1 MLSFSLVERAC
12 SFAIESKNQGIIAKA
27 AKMFPMYLEL
37 SDISH
42 SARLVLKHIQKKI
55 EGIDIYGDKSV
66 VSSCNAIVEMKGSVS
81 LQHLM
86 WHKITFYLISTQFF
100 IKNVTF

>member
-1 MLSFSLVERAC
+1 
-12 SFAIESKNQGIIAKA
+12 
-27 AKMFPMYLEL
+27 MFPLFSRL
-37 SDISH
+37 NDDSH
-42 SARLVLKHIQKKI
+42 SARLVLKHVQKQIEKI
-55 EGIDIYGDKSV
+55 SIYNDKSV

-86 WHKITFYLISTQFF
+86 WHRNTFYSISAQSF